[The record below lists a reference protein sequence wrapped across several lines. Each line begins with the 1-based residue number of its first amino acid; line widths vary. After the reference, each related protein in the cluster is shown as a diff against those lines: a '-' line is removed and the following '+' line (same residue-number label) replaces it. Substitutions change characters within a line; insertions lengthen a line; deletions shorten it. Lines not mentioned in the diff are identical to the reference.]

1 MLLNLH
7 SPWVYEERWTID
19 NETMQLLDKTYKLV
33 FERKGWKFN
42 DVLKDHQLVTVKERK
57 YNIVPDDK
65 LKNYKNAHKEIEKS
79 NISDELK
86 YNRYIDISN
95 IFICDIEDYAEDAP
109 FNATI
114 NFYRSKNSTS
124 IEKQMHISGSYAC
137 MIVNAKIELQKG
149 EYAYAT
155 INAYDDTTNDFTYR
169 LTEISTNPDT
179 ALPEETSYI
188 YKRGVGRD
196 VLCI

>member
-19 NETMQLLDKTYKLV
+19 KETMQLLDKTYKLV

-42 DVLKDHQLVTVKERK
+42 DVLKDHQLVTVMECQ
-57 YNIVPDDK
+57 YNIVPNDK
-65 LKNYKNAHKEIEKS
+65 LKNYKNAYKEIEKS
-79 NISDELK
+79 NVSDELK
-86 YNRYIDISN
+86 YNRYINISN

-109 FNATI
+109 FKATI
-114 NFYRSKNSTS
+114 NFYRSKKSTL
-124 IEKQMHISGSYAC
+124 IEKQMHINGSYRC
-137 MIVNAKIELQKG
+137 MIANAKFELEKG
-149 EYAYAT
+149 IYTFAI

-169 LTEISTNPDT
+169 LTEILANPDT